1 MDYRLFHP
9 LEVVF
14 ICVIV
19 CLRLGLWVCGFVV
32 CECGFVDWLGVCV
45 CVCVSVCVCVC
56 VSAFACRCV
65 FVYYV
70 FGGCVSVLFGVLGY
84 EYAFVDFCGF
94 VGLHVL
100 MYFTY
105 ELCNMI

>member
-1 MDYRLFHP
+1 VGLLF
-9 LEVVF
+9 VNA
-14 ICVIV
+14 
-19 CLRLGLWVCGFVV
+19 GLWIG
-32 CECGFVDWLGVCV
+32 WA
-45 CVCVSVCVCVC
+45 CVC